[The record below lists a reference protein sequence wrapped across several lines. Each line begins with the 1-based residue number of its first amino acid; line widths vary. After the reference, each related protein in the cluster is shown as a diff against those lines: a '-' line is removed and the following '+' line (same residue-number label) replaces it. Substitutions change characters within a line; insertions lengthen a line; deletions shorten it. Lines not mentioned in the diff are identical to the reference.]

1 MFDKIRDYI
10 DKFNNIMYNFP
21 SGNIASSKKL
31 GVSQNQTRKYS
42 ERGLTME
49 MASKWLLSET
59 EKDAFI
65 ATLTPNLLVLRT
77 QADISQEELA
87 NLLGISRQTYSAIER
102 NIRRMSWN
110 TYLSL
115 ILFFD
120 HNKKTHKM
128 LRMLS
133 LFPKELVVRFNDGE
147 DYSSFE
153 LSTFLGAQ
161 SQEIIEQL
169 DDQAKQTIHSIVM
182 MEYARCTQ
190 LPSDAII
197 KSFGGVTYIGATARD
212 RDAAQALK
220 AIQQSVAHE

>member
-1 MFDKIRDYI
+1 
-10 DKFNNIMYNFP
+10 
-21 SGNIASSKKL
+21 
-31 GVSQNQTRKYS
+31 
-42 ERGLTME
+42 ME
-49 MASKWLLSET
+49 SVSKWELSEA
-59 EKDAFI
+59 EKEEFI
-65 ATLTPNLLVLRT
+65 AKLTPNLLVLRT
-77 QADISQEELA
+77 QAEISQEELA

-102 NIRRMSWN
+102 KVRPMSWS

-133 LFPKELVVRFNDGE
+133 LFPKELVARFNDGE

-153 LSTFLGAQ
+153 FSALLGSY
-161 SQEIIEQL
+161 SQDIVDQL
-169 DDQAKQTIHSIVM
+169 DDQARQTIHSIVM

-197 KSFGGVTYIGATARD
+197 KSFGGMSYTNMTAGD
-212 RDAAQALK
+212 YDAARSIK
-220 AIQQSVAHE
+220 AIQKRHAHK

>member
-1 MFDKIRDYI
+1 
-10 DKFNNIMYNFP
+10 
-21 SGNIASSKKL
+21 
-31 GVSQNQTRKYS
+31 
-42 ERGLTME
+42 ME
-49 MASKWLLSET
+49 AVSKWLLSEV

-65 ATLTPNLLVLRT
+65 ATLTPNLPVLR
-77 QADISQEELA
+77 ARAEISQEELA

-102 NIRRMSWN
+102 KVRKMSWN

-120 HNKKTHKM
+120 HNQKTHKM

-133 LFPKELVVRFNDGE
+133 LFPKELVARFNDGV

-153 LSTFLGAQ
+153 LSTFLGSQ
-161 SQEIIEQL
+161 SQDIIDQL
-169 DDQAKQTIHSIVM
+169 DDQAKQTIHSIIM

-197 KSFGGVTYIGATARD
+197 KSFGGATYTPVSANDREAAR
-212 RDAAQALK
+212 ALK
-220 AIQQSVAHE
+220 AVRSAAHE

>member
-1 MFDKIRDYI
+1 MESVPKWALSDAEK
-10 DKFNNIMYNFP
+10 DKF
-21 SGNIASSKKL
+21 IAS
-31 GVSQNQTRKYS
+31 
-42 ERGLTME
+42 
-49 MASKWLLSET
+49 
-59 EKDAFI
+59 
-65 ATLTPNLLVLRT
+65 LTPNLPALRVL
-77 QADISQEELA
+77 AEISQEELS

-102 NIRRMSWN
+102 KIRKMSWS

-133 LFPKELVVRFNDGE
+133 LFPRELIIRFNEGE

-161 SQEIIEQL
+161 SQDIIDHL

-197 KSFGGVTYIGATARD
+197 KSFGGVTYTHATPRD
-212 RDAAQALK
+212 YEAGKALK
-220 AIQQSVAHE
+220 AIKQRNAHE